1 MAYRQIKFP
10 VHYYKVCGQETAE
23 LLDVREMV
31 VSNKDDQTYI
41 RYEVRSEETM
51 DGERDG
57 RYAQLIF
64 LGNKGIP
71 FSHLV
76 DSKML
81 DFYKGLVGVVFNIV
95 TPSDSRKEWMRRKYG
110 K

>member
-1 MAYRQIKFP
+1 MADMRIKLP
-10 VHYYKVCGQETAE
+10 LHYYKVCRQETAE
-23 LLDVREMV
+23 LLDVGGKAV
-31 VSNKDDQTYI
+31 KKDADQKYI

-64 LGNKGIP
+64 LGDKGIP

-76 DSKML
+76 DVKMM
-81 DFYKGLVGVVFNIV
+81 DFYKSKIGMMFDIV
-95 TPSDSRKEWMRRKYG
+95 TPSDSRKEWLRSRYG